1 MVLGEVNG
9 RTAISVVTEGMST
22 VVLRNLG
29 QNKSSPGPG
38 KWALPGLIL
47 VGAKI
52 SFAET
57 NACPLLCVFTNMT
70 SQALIEVTTMNRIYS
85 EAYRSANRDFKIA
98 AFQEKGKI
106 TVKIYEIID
115 GRTTVIPQFEASLR
129 VQLTSGVDVSTL
141 PMFQKLIKAS
151 KLFLESFQ

>member
-1 MVLGEVNG
+1 MGASGINPG
-9 RTAISVVTEGMST
+9 R
-22 VVLRNLG
+22 
-29 QNKSSPGPG
+29 
-38 KWALPGLIL
+38 
-47 VGAKI
+47 AKI

-70 SQALIEVTTMNRIYS
+70 SQALMEVTTMHRIYS